1 MTVTKTPE
9 AQAWERSLSPP
20 ERCTAV
26 KRISLFEE
34 SDFKDKGPSRWL
46 VHDSPYFK
54 VINFNFKAGQ
64 ELPIHSHDIEGQVSI
79 TVLDGKGEFLGDKG
93 ATLPANPGDILI
105 SEIAEPHGLRA
116 TTDMRVLVTI
126 APPI

>member
-1 MTVTKTPE
+1 M
-9 AQAWERSLSPP
+9 
-20 ERCTAV
+20 
-26 KRISLFEE
+26 FEE
-34 SDFKDKGPSRWL
+34 NSFKDAAPSRL
-46 VHDSPYFK
+46 IVHDSPYFK
-54 VINFNFKAGQ
+54 IINFNFKAGQ

-79 TVLDGKGEFLGDKG
+79 TVLEGKGEFLGDKS
-93 ATLPANPGDILI
+93 ATFPANPGDVLI